1 MQVQQTNVS
10 QISEAVSL
18 TIQQATPESVC
29 VTDQRI
35 KLTPGQDFCDIEITR
50 VKPSDHGTWNCLL
63 NEIEEVSSD
72 QEQISLEV
80 RNCCV
85 SLLRLQLISSDFIQ
99 PVLSIKSWLMSL
111 T

>member
-1 MQVQQTNVS
+1 MQC
-10 QISEAVSL
+10 A
-18 TIQQATPESVC
+18 IQQATPESVC

-80 RNCCV
+80 GNCCV
-85 SLLRLQLISSDFIQ
+85 SLLQLQ
-99 PVLSIKSWLMSL
+99 SINIIRFYRTCIFYKKWIKCL
-111 T
+111 